1 MTGVIVPLVGVGAGG
16 GAGSG
21 AGAAR
26 ALIERIHSVRAA
38 GDVPLVGDDR
48 WPEEQWRRVRA
59 TAEAAGRLAGIGW
72 ATLTSGSTSAPRIVV
87 RSAESWSASFA
98 AVDALL
104 GVQAGDVLALPA
116 PAASSLSLFSIAR
129 AAEGGPE
136 LLTSGGHAVVA
147 SDFADAT
154 LFHGT
159 PRALR
164 TILDAGPAATPLLRA
179 ALVGGADLDAG
190 TRARAEGRGIRVVAY
205 YGAAELSFVAVD
217 HGDGL
222 RPFPGVEVEVRDGE
236 LWVRSPYVAAQ
247 YLGGDGPLRR
257 DGDWCTVGDRA
268 EIVDGRIRLSGRA
281 DDAILTAAA
290 TVVPAEVEAALLGLP
305 GVTDAVVFGL
315 PNDGVGALVAAVV
328 ELARGDGEEGVLTG
342 GLRAQARA
350 VLAPTHVPRR
360 WFVMDALPRTASG
373 KPARAELLRSVLAG
387 EVSGL

>member
-1 MTGVIVPLVGVGAGG
+1 MTGVIVPLVG
-16 GAGSG
+16 AGSVT

-26 ALIERIHSVRAA
+26 ELIDRIHSVRAA

-48 WPEEQWRRVRA
+48 WPEEQWRQVRA
-59 TAEAAGRLAGIGW
+59 TAEAAGPLPGIGW
-72 ATLTSGSTSAPRIVV
+72 STLTSGSTGAPRIVV
-87 RSAESWSASFA
+87 RTAESWSASFA

-104 GVQAGDVLALPA
+104 GVQDGDVLALPA

-136 LLTSGGHAVVA
+136 LLMPGGHAVVA

-164 TILDAGPAATPLLRA
+164 TILDAGPATTPLLRA

-190 TRARAEGRGIRVVAY
+190 TRARAEERGIRVVAY

-222 RPFPGVEVEVRDGE
+222 RPFPGVEVEIRDGE
-236 LWVRSPYVAAQ
+236 LWVRSPYAASG

-257 DGDWCTVGDRA
+257 DGAWCTVGDRA
-268 EIVDGRIRLSGRA
+268 ELVDGRIRLSGRA

-290 TVVPAEVEAALLGLP
+290 TVVPAEVETALLGLP

-328 ELARGDGEEGVLTG
+328 ELARGGAEGEVLAG
-342 GLRAQARA
+342 ELRAQARA

-360 WFVMDALPRTASG
+360 WFAMDALPRTASG
-373 KPARAELLRSVLAG
+373 KPARAELLRSVLTG

>member
-1 MTGVIVPLVGVGAGG
+1 MTVVIVPLVG
-16 GAGSG
+16 AGSAT

-26 ALIERIHSVRAA
+26 ELIGRIHSVRAA

-48 WPEEQWRRVRA
+48 WPEKQWRQVRA
-59 TAEAAGRLAGIGW
+59 AAEAAGPLPGIGW
-72 ATLTSGSTSAPRIVV
+72 ATLTSGSTGAPRIVV
-87 RSAESWSASFA
+87 RSVESWSASFA

-104 GVQAGDVLALPA
+104 GVQDGDVLALPA

-136 LLTSGGHAVVA
+136 LLMPEGHAVVA

-190 TRARAEGRGIRVVAY
+190 TRARAEERGIRVVAY

-222 RPFPGVEVEVRDGE
+222 RPFPGVEVEIRDGE
-236 LWVRSPYVAAQ
+236 LWVRSPYAASG

-257 DGDWCTVGDRA
+257 DGAWCTVGDRA
-268 EIVDGRIRLSGRA
+268 ELVDGRIRLSGRA

-290 TVVPAEVEAALLGLP
+290 TVVPAEVETALLGLP

-315 PNDGVGALVAAVV
+315 PNDGVGALVAAVL
-328 ELARGDGEEGVLTG
+328 ELARGDGEDGVLAG

>member
-1 MTGVIVPLVGVGAGG
+1 MTGVIVPLVG
-16 GAGSG
+16 AGSAT

-26 ALIERIHSVRAA
+26 ELIDRIHSVRAA

-48 WPEEQWRRVRA
+48 WPEEQWRQVRA
-59 TAEAAGRLAGIGW
+59 TAEAAGPLPGIGW
-72 ATLTSGSTSAPRIVV
+72 ATLTSGSTGAPRIVV
-87 RSAESWSASFA
+87 RTAESWSASFA

-104 GVQAGDVLALPA
+104 GVQDGDVLALPA

-129 AAEGGPE
+129 ATEGGPE
-136 LLTSGGHAVVA
+136 LLMPGGHAVVV

-190 TRARAEGRGIRVVAY
+190 TRARAEERGIRVVAY

-222 RPFPGVEVEVRDGE
+222 RPFPGVEVEIRDGE
-236 LWVRSPYVAAQ
+236 LWVRSPYAASG

-257 DGDWCTVGDRA
+257 DGAWCTVGDRA

-328 ELARGDGEEGVLTG
+328 ELARGGAEGEVLAG
-342 GLRAQARA
+342 ELRAQARA

-360 WFVMDALPRTASG
+360 WFAMDALPRTASG
-373 KPARAELLRSVLAG
+373 KPARAELLRSVLTG